1 MRQQQLQEIGA
12 VLDVALQAAMVG
24 TAATGDEAATTA
36 DNAAAAADDANKAT
50 DEVPAVDNATVDGAP
65 AAATADNAPA
75 AMISK

>member
-1 MRQQQLQEIGA
+1 M
-12 VLDVALQAAMVG
+12 
-24 TAATGDEAATTA
+24 ATTA
-36 DNAAAAADDANKAT
+36 DNAAAAADDADKAA